1 MKDNDALI
9 LFMAH
14 RLMVSYLPQMQ
25 NIPDY
30 LNEHFRARNF
40 LLIFPAHE
48 DEIEYRK
55 DTRDIGNANDF
66 VEIGK
71 IVGKLFK

>member
-14 RLMVSYLPQMQ
+14 ESMVSYLPQMRQ
-25 NIPDY
+25 VPNY
-30 LNEHFRARNF
+30 LNQYLRERNF
-40 LLIFPAHE
+40 LLVFPSYQNE
-48 DEIEYRK
+48 DDYRK
-55 DTRDIGNANDF
+55 DVRNIANANDF

-71 IVGKLFK
+71 IIGKLFK

>member
-14 RLMVSYLPQMQ
+14 RSMISYLPQMQ
-25 NIPDY
+25 HVPDY
-30 LNEHFRARNF
+30 LNEHFHNRNF
-40 LLIFPAHE
+40 LLLFPAHQSQV
-48 DEIEYRK
+48 EYRK
-55 DTRDIGNANDF
+55 DTRDIGNASDF

>member
-1 MKDNDALI
+1 M
-9 LFMAH
+9 
-14 RLMVSYLPQMQ
+14 
-25 NIPDY
+25 
-30 LNEHFRARNF
+30 
-40 LLIFPAHE
+40 FPIHQPE
-48 DEIEYRK
+48 TKYRK